1 MQCLEGMEGI
11 SNPMISDILC
21 QSLGSV
27 NVNWSTE
34 SIFMADTVPTKDRH
48 LHKWNMKEE
57 EDEMLWNVG
66 EKVVKEER

>member
-34 SIFMADTVPTKDRH
+34 SIFMADTVPTKDHH
-48 LHKWNMKEE
+48 LHK
-57 EDEMLWNVG
+57 
-66 EKVVKEER
+66 